1 MCVVSLQIIKPENIE
16 STNVFYFFSRVSLFS
31 RDYDNW
37 ILMSASPTREVATTT
52 AITQME
58 VTHVPVI
65 IATSITVMH
74 THVKVGLLNKT
85 KSITVSYQRPEY
97 VIYYRLEL

>member
-1 MCVVSLQIIKPENIE
+1 
-16 STNVFYFFSRVSLFS
+16 
-31 RDYDNW
+31 
-37 ILMSASPTREVATTT
+37 MSASPTMEVATTT

-74 THVKVGLLNKT
+74 THVKVDKN
-85 KSITVSYQRPEY
+85 KSITVSYQRPQY
-97 VIYYRLEL
+97 NILWTRTLSNI

>member
-1 MCVVSLQIIKPENIE
+1 
-16 STNVFYFFSRVSLFS
+16 
-31 RDYDNW
+31 
-37 ILMSASPTREVATTT
+37 MSASPTMEVATTT

-74 THVKVGLLNKT
+74 THVKVGLLDET
-85 KSITVSYQRPEY
+85 KSITVSY
-97 VIYYRLEL
+97 